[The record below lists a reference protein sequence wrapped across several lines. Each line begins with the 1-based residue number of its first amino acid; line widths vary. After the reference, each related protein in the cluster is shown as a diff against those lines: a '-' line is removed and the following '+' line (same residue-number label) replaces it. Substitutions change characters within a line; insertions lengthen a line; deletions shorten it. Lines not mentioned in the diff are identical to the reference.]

1 MDIHSALTDRRVLK
15 CQRCGGQLVRS
26 DGDIGCLQCGAIH
39 ATDGRLETINAM
51 MRLLMQQPEVNRYA
65 VVQVNDDALR

>member
-1 MDIHSALTDRRVLK
+1 MSIQLALKDRRVLK

-39 ATDGRLETINAM
+39 TADGRLETINAM
-51 MRLLMQQPEVNRYA
+51 MKLMMQEPEVDRYA
-65 VVQVNDDALR
+65 VGANE

>member
-1 MDIHSALTDRRVLK
+1 MSIQLALKDRRVLK

-39 ATDGRLETINAM
+39 TADGRLETINAM
-51 MRLLMQQPEVNRYA
+51 MKLMMQQPEVSRYA
-65 VVQVNDDALR
+65 VGANE

>member
-1 MDIHSALTDRRVLK
+1 MSIQLALKDRRVLK

-39 ATDGRLETINAM
+39 TTDGRLETINAM
-51 MRLLMQQPEVNRYA
+51 MKLMMQEPEVDRYA
-65 VVQVNDDALR
+65 VGANE

>member
-1 MDIHSALTDRRVLK
+1 MSIHSALKDRRVLK

-39 ATDGRLETINAM
+39 TADGTLETISAM
-51 MRLLMQQPEVNRYA
+51 MKLMMQQPEVDRYP
-65 VVQVNDDALR
+65 VGVSRW

>member
-1 MDIHSALTDRRVLK
+1 MSIHSAIKDGRVLE

-39 ATDGRLETINAM
+39 TADGRLETISAM
-51 MRLLMQQPEVNRYA
+51 MKLTMQQPKVGRYA
-65 VVQVNDDALR
+65 VGASER